1 MYKRYLTYFIVDF
14 HAYIP
19 FSVPV
24 ANQRQKVKDKELEV
38 NPANKKRDFLVDLG
52 SFFGSCL

>member
-1 MYKRYLTYFIVDF
+1 MYKRYLTYFIVNF

-19 FSVPV
+19 FSVSV

-38 NPANKKRDFLVDLG
+38 NPPNKKETF
-52 SFFGSCL
+52 